1 MLAATSE
8 EELVH
13 TALLG
18 FPSLELR
25 PRGPGRLGRGL
36 WLLPGGRQ
44 EGSAVRHSKESKGP
58 AGRGLVGG
66 EGGSFTSSP
75 SGYPQEWT
83 PEGNGEGRAALH
95 SWADSP
101 SSPGMMRSDRSSW
114 GAA

>member
-13 TALLG
+13 TTLLG

-44 EGSAVRHSKESKGP
+44 EESAVRHSKENKVV
-58 AGRGLVGG
+58 RT
-66 EGGSFTSSP
+66 F
-75 SGYPQEWT
+75 
-83 PEGNGEGRAALH
+83 
-95 SWADSP
+95 
-101 SSPGMMRSDRSSW
+101 
-114 GAA
+114 